1 MLSSGIRG
9 EWEVERGGGM
19 WEGDGTVWCMYDW
32 VCVWRRSLASLLF
45 TCTNWLS
52 RRNTRNSLDITF
64 LSESYRVVLL
74 RIFAAV

>member
-32 VCVWRRSLASLLF
+32 VCVAQIACFPLIHLYELALEKEYSKLARYYFPVGEL
-45 TCTNWLS
+45 
-52 RRNTRNSLDITF
+52 
-64 LSESYRVVLL
+64 
-74 RIFAAV
+74 